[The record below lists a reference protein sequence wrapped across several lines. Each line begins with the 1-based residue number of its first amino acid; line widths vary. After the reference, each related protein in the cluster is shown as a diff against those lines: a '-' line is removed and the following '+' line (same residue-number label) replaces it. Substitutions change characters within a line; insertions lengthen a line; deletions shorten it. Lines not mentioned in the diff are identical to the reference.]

1 MLSRS
6 THTARRPAAWQH
18 APMTWHEALRRELV
32 DALTAVPLD
41 APTLCEG
48 WQARH
53 LAAHVV
59 LRQSSPAVGLGLLL
73 PRLTRQLADR
83 RVDALAATVADDA
96 AYRALVARAAARPP
110 AWHPTAWAADALD
123 AVELFV
129 HTEDVRRGA
138 GTATPRPL
146 DAGLADHLWR
156 SLVRMAP
163 LRLRGVRAGV
173 VLVRDDAVRARVRRP
188 RGDGTAVVRGGVAE
202 LLLLLTGRGTAAD
215 VQVEGPG
222 AAALTAVLPV

>member
-6 THTARRPAAWQH
+6 AHTARRPAAWQH

-59 LRQSSPAVGLGLLL
+59 LRQGSPAVGLGLLA
-73 PRLTRQLADR
+73 PRLTSQLADR
-83 RVDALAATVADDA
+83 RVEQLAATVTDDA
-96 AYRALVARAAARPP
+96 SYRALLQRVATPPP
-110 AWHPTAWAADALD
+110 AWHPMSWAGDAID

-138 GTATPRPL
+138 GAPGPRSL
-146 DAGLADHLWR
+146 DVGLADHLWR

-173 VLVRDDAVRARVRRP
+173 VLVRDDDVRAQVRRP

-202 LLLLLTGRGTAAD
+202 LLLLMTGRGTAAD
-215 VQVEGPG
+215 VRVDGPG
-222 AAALTAVLPV
+222 AAALTAVLPA